1 MKTRLL
7 TFLTSIVLLIS
18 IPHAFASES
27 FYGASSFENT
37 PSELTLGKPTQ
48 FEIKFQYTAGPYAL
62 SNFSPVIDVTP
73 TSANSMIHID
83 VEPLEGISRGQII
96 RIPVTITVNPNI
108 DHEKIFLSIYFT
120 GDHFSSRSDAF
131 YKSAWSDSIIFD
143 IAPKD
148 QVGIFVEYEIIP
160 WDELGYEINNRAT
173 IFTKNMVPRSTL
185 EAGQQYFIIQ
195 KVDFSNDNFA
205 ENSTFSAVVG
215 YAIQKGNQMIPFPRG
230 GNVTDAEHQEFA
242 EKTRKQRIEFS
253 QESEIAKSFEFVIDP
268 ENPFYVKSSLVI
280 EESGKYTR
288 QYYKKLKF
296 SPAIISSNMGGL
308 VVLDKFSKA
317 INENGRCKNDGFGYL
332 IKHDYSTA
340 VCVEPETVWKLKG
353 RGWAI

>member
-1 MKTRLL
+1 MKTK
-7 TFLTSIVLLIS
+7 LLI
-18 IPHAFASES
+18 ILGIVFALGFIGTTFAQEKQP
-27 FYGASSFENT
+27 FPQCMSSRDACMEPPICKN
-37 PSELTLGKPTQ
+37 
-48 FEIKFQYTAGPYAL
+48 IRW
-62 SNFSPVIDVTP
+62 DCP
-73 TSANSMIHID
+73 TS
-83 VEPLEGISRGQII
+83 E
-96 RIPVTITVNPNI
+96 
-108 DHEKIFLSIYFT
+108 
-120 GDHFSSRSDAF
+120 
-131 YKSAWSDSIIFD
+131 
-143 IAPKD
+143 
-148 QVGIFVEYEIIP
+148 GIFVDYEIIP

-185 EAGQQYFIIQ
+185 EAGPQYFIIQ
-195 KVDFSNDNFA
+195 KVDFSDDNFA
-205 ENSTFSAVVG
+205 ENSTFSAVVR
-215 YAIQKGNQMIPFPRG
+215 YAIQKGNQMIPFPKYE
-230 GNVTDAEHQEFA
+230 NVTDAEHQEFA
-242 EKTRKQRIEFS
+242 EKTRKQRMEFS
-253 QESEIAKSFEFVIDP
+253 QESDIAKSFEFVIDP

-317 INENGRCKNDGFGYL
+317 IDENGRCKNDGFGYL